1 MKECGDKLL
10 NSKQT
15 SRNNVVVI
23 TGATRG
29 IGLGLARAFLQ
40 LGWSVMLSA
49 RHTEQLQSVVLDLA
63 AKFGKAYVHGQCC
76 DVTQIE
82 DLTVLWQEAQAYF
95 GHVDVWINNA
105 GACNAAKSF
114 IEIDHQELQQV
125 VSTNILG
132 CMLGSKVALQG
143 MLVQGY
149 GQIFNMEGWGSRG
162 EWSAGMTPY
171 STSKRAVAYFS
182 RALYKETKATPIKVG
197 TLSPGMV
204 ATDLLIAS
212 WQQGEVKNWHKM
224 KWLFMFVIDP
234 PEPVCTYLAQGVS
247 QNQKSNARIVWMT
260 PWRLALR
267 FFQPY
272 YWRRNPVKGTALD
285 EL

>member
-1 MKECGDKLL
+1 M

-15 SRNNVVVI
+15 FQYKVVVI

-49 RHTEQLQSVVLDLA
+49 RHSDHLAQIISELALQ
-63 AKFGKAYVHGQCC
+63 FGADRVRGLSC
-76 DVTQIE
+76 DVTQSE
-82 DLTVLWQEAQAYF
+82 DLTRLWQQAIRDF

-105 GACNAAKSF
+105 GTCNAAKAF
-114 IEIDHQELQQV
+114 AEISDQDLAQV
-125 VSTNILG
+125 VQTNILG

-143 MLVQGY
+143 MLQQGF

-171 STSKRAVAYFS
+171 ATSKRAVAYFTH
-182 RALYKETKATPIKVG
+182 ALYKETKNTPIKVG

-212 WQQGEVKNWHKM
+212 WQQGEVKNWQKM

-234 PEPVCTYLAQGVS
+234 PEPVCAYLAQGVS

-267 FFQPY
+267 FLQPY
-272 YWRRNPVKGTALD
+272 YWRRNPVKNTALD